1 MVGTAPVLPRIAA
14 LGEKAYPGRER
25 AVRVQASD
33 RVPSLPSVGV
43 RIPVVDL
50 SEAVDR
56 VAVELDRACSEVG
69 FVQVVGHGLDPEIE
83 REAWETARRFF
94 TLDEADKAAVAI
106 PPGDAYGYG
115 PYRVERLASSLGV
128 DTPPDL
134 KETFSIGP
142 FETPP
147 GLLAEDP
154 AAAFSFSPNRWPVSL
169 PEMAEVMRRYYD
181 DLAALVDRI
190 LSAMALS
197 LGLPADHFAPL
208 TDRHTSALRL
218 LHYPD
223 LSGVEP
229 EDGQLRAG
237 AHSDYGTLT
246 LLRQDD
252 APGGLEVL
260 SRDGSWIPASP
271 VDGAY
276 VVNIGD
282 ALERWTNGRW
292 RSTLHRVVL
301 PPADANG
308 STDRQSIAF
317 FHNANWNAVID
328 CLDPCRPAD
337 PAELL
342 PPITAGRH
350 LMEKFRRTQS
360 DQHL

>member
-1 MVGTAPVLPRIAA
+1 M
-14 LGEKAYPGRER
+14 K
-25 AVRVQASD
+25 
-33 RVPSLPSVGV
+33 
-43 RIPVVDL
+43 IPVVDL
-50 SEAVDR
+50 SGPSAR
-56 VAVELDRACSEVG
+56 VASDLDRACREVG
-69 FVQVVGHGLDPEIE
+69 FVQVVGHGLDADVEQA
-83 REAWETARRFF
+83 AWECAHRFF
-94 TLDEADKAAVAI
+94 TLSEGGKREVAI

-154 AAAFSFSPNRWPVSL
+154 AAAFSFAPNRWPDAL
-169 PEMAEVMRRYYD
+169 PEMEPVMRRYYE

-190 LSAMALS
+190 LSLMATS
-197 LGLPADHFAPL
+197 LGLPADHFTPL
-208 TDRHTSALRL
+208 TDQHTSALRL

-223 LSGVEP
+223 LAGTRAEP
-229 EDGQLRAG
+229 GQLRAG

-260 SRDGSWIPASP
+260 ATDDSWVAVPA

-301 PPADANG
+301 PPADVNR
-308 STDRQSIAF
+308 STERQSIAF
-317 FHNANWNAVID
+317 FHNANWDAVID
-328 CLDPCRPAD
+328 CLEPCRPED
-337 PAELL
+337 PADLL

-350 LMEKFRRTQS
+350 LMEKFRRTQN
-360 DQHL
+360 DDTR